1 MNKTIYVIEDD
12 ESIRELLKI
21 ALASFSY
28 DVNAFDNAEDALEV
42 INSRA
47 NENESLPDLILFD
60 IMLPGMS
67 GLDAVRLLKSNVK
80 TAQIPVMM
88 LTAKDTEMDTVVGLD
103 CGAEDYMTKP
113 FGIMELGARIR
124 SIFRRFESHHTPQ
137 AEVTTCGDLSINHR
151 TREIHRGEQ
160 KIALAFKEFELLNLL
175 ISQRNRIVSREELL
189 HNVWG
194 IDFVGESRTLD
205 IHIGTLRQKLGDEAE
220 SPRYIQTIRNVGYR
234 FIGETSS
241 ESS

>member
-28 DVNAFDNAEDALEV
+28 DVCDFENAEDALAA
-42 INSRA
+42 INSQVI
-47 NENESLPDLILFD
+47 ESNPLPDLIIFD

-67 GLDAVRLLKSNVK
+67 GLDAVRLLKDNPK
-80 TAQIPVMM
+80 TAPIPVMM

-124 SIFRRFESHHTPQ
+124 SIFRRFDAPNIPQ
-137 AEVTTCGDLSINHR
+137 VEITTASDLSINLR
-151 TREIHRGEQ
+151 TREVYQGQ
-160 KIALAFKEFELLNLL
+160 KQLVLPFKEFELLVFL
-175 ISQRNRIVSREELL
+175 ISERDRVVPREELL
-189 HNVWG
+189 ASVWG

-205 IHIGTLRQKLGDEAE
+205 IHIRTLRQRLGDDAE
-220 SPRYIQTIRNVGYR
+220 HPKYIQTVRNVGYR
-234 FIGETSS
+234 FIGDTSC
-241 ESS
+241 ES